1 MWNYDLAEMLKEAK
15 ENGADGLLLEIGTI
29 INDNPLTVSLFDGEV
44 KPWGKLLAQ
53 TKVFGDQMAE
63 HRINGEEVIG
73 LKVAVIGRENWL
85 IISEVI

>member
-15 ENGADGLLLEIGTI
+15 ENGADGLLLEIRTI
-29 INDNPLTVSLFDGEV
+29 INDNPLTVSLFDGQV

-53 TKVFGDQMAE
+53 TKVFRDQLAE